1 MSAADSTPLGA
12 PSLSS
17 ETKVTTPIHG
27 WLERANH
34 FFERSLTGRS
44 RLLAMAA
51 VVLLIPSFFYPL
63 YVMTLYSNQFPDGL
77 VLKIYSYTIEGGQST
92 NRDDLRE
99 INTLNHYIGMR
110 PLLESD
116 FSEFKW
122 LPFGIGAIM
131 LLALRAVVIGKMSKL
146 VDLVV
151 LFVYFALFSLWS
163 FSHRLY
169 QYGHVLDP
177 SAPVKVKPF
186 TPPVFGVQQI
196 ANFTVFN
203 YPGPGTYLIAG
214 ALLLMVS
221 ALLLSARQENYRS
234 EV

>member
-1 MSAADSTPLGA
+1 MATSVAMAGRLD
-12 PSLSS
+12 
-17 ETKVTTPIHG
+17 
-27 WLERANH
+27 RANH
-34 FFERSLTGRS
+34 FFELSLDLRS
-44 RLLAMAA
+44 RILTVAA
-51 VVLLIPSFFYPL
+51 ALLLIPSFFFPL

-77 VLKIYSYTIEGGQST
+77 VLKIYSYTLHGGETT

-122 LPFGIGAIM
+122 LPFGFGAFI

-151 LFVYFALFSLWS
+151 MFLYFALFSLWS
-163 FSHRLY
+163 FGHRLY

-177 SAPVKVKPF
+177 SAPVKVAPF
-186 TPPVFGVQQI
+186 TPPIFGMQQI
-196 ANFTVFN
+196 ANFTVYN
-203 YPGPGTYLIAG
+203 YPGLGSYLVAASLLIFIIAM
-214 ALLLMVS
+214 AR
-221 ALLLSARQENYRS
+221 SARTKG
-234 EV
+234 